1 MTTDYKKSKYIYIFL
16 CTLCFVVYSSVTFAQ
31 EKGTVEIKK
40 STVTE
45 KVNGTK
51 YYMHTVEKG
60 QTLYAIAKA
69 YDLTLNDIVLENPA
83 AIDGIQPGQVLKIP
97 TKKHKKTVTEI
108 PPDGADYI
116 LFKVDGG
123 QTLYSIAKQH
133 NTTVDKLKALNPEL
147 QDGLKSG
154 QTIKIPAT
162 KEQVESSKTEKTKS
176 KTAVAEMSAE
186 TTDSLH
192 LHNYKGKIKTEYNI
206 AFFLPFHA
214 TEANE
219 LDLEKLVKG
228 DVQLPNK
235 STIALPFYEGA
246 LLAIDSLKKKNLKAN
261 IFVYDIDDTDS
272 SNIINLIKKPELK
285 EMDLMIGPLYGSS
298 FMPIA
303 KFAKEHSIAIV
314 SPFTQIN
321 KILFDNLY
329 VCKMLPSTAM
339 QIELM
344 ANYAIDSFRTQ
355 NIILLNNGNPKEVTF
370 YNAFKKAGNKALKK
384 FTETAKDTIREVR
397 SIAAVESLMNPNKTN
412 VVILPSNNQSYVTD
426 CISKLNKVNDKNK
439 IVLFGLQSW
448 LNFDNLDFEYLNKLS
463 VHLPSNA
470 YVDYTKQA
478 TKDFIAE
485 YRYKFKTEPELY
497 AFQGYDI
504 SLYFI
509 SLLQKYGTGFLNNIV
524 DDKSEGIQA
533 DFNFMQYPL
542 ESGFENKFV
551 YILKY
556 HDYKL
561 VKAN

>member
-1 MTTDYKKSKYIYIFL
+1 M
-16 CTLCFVVYSSVTFAQ
+16 LCFVVYSSVTFAQ

-40 STVTE
+40 STITE

-51 YYMHTVEKG
+51 YFMHTVEKG
-60 QTLYAIAKA
+60 QTLYAIAKV

-83 AIDGIQPGQVLKIP
+83 AIDGIQPGQILKVP
-97 TKKHKKTVTEI
+97 TKKHKKAIAEI
-108 PPDGADYI
+108 PADGADYI
-116 LFKVDGG
+116 LFKVEAG

-133 NTTVDKLKALNPEL
+133 NTTVDKIKALNPDI
-147 QDGLKSG
+147 QDGLKGG

-162 KEQVESSKTEKTKS
+162 KEQAESSKTEKPKAKIPVT
-176 KTAVAEMSAE
+176 EMSAE

-192 LHNYKGKIKTEYNI
+192 LYNYKGTRKAEYNI

-214 TEANE
+214 SEANE
-219 LDLEKLVKG
+219 LELEKLVKG
-228 DVQLPNK
+228 DIQLPNK
-235 STIALPFYEGA
+235 SAIALPFYEGA
-246 LLAIDSLKKKNLKAN
+246 LVAIDSLKKKNLKAN

-272 SNIINLIKKPELK
+272 SNIVNLLKKPELK

-298 FMPIA
+298 FMPIS

-344 ANYAIDSFRTQ
+344 ADFAIDSFRTQ
-355 NIILLNNGNPKEVTF
+355 NIILLNNNSPKEVTF
-370 YNAFKKAGNKALKK
+370 YNAFKKAGNKSLKK
-384 FTETAKDTIREVR
+384 YSANAKDTLREVK
-397 SIAAVESLMNPNKTN
+397 SIAAVESLINATKTN
-412 VVILPSNNQSYVTD
+412 VVIIPSNNQSYVTD

-439 IVLFGLQSW
+439 IVVFGLQSW

-463 VHLPSNA
+463 VHLPANA
-470 YVDYTKQA
+470 YIDYTNQH
-478 TKDFIAE
+478 TKDFIAQ
-485 YRYKFKTEPELY
+485 YRNKFKTEPELY

-509 SLLQKYGTGFLNNIV
+509 SLLQKYGTSFLNNIV
-524 DDKSEGIQA
+524 DDKVDGIQT
-533 DFNFMQYPL
+533 DFNFMQYPMD
-542 ESGFENKFV
+542 SGFENKFV

-556 HDYKL
+556 QDYKL